1 MSIKSQIQTRLQ
13 RSKRYVFTRDDF
25 SDIAGYDQVG
35 RILRDLTKDGELL
48 RIGYGLY
55 TKARRNSITGQLM
68 PACPAGADAVLLEAL
83 DRLKIDYQLD
93 DSTVRYQTGQSNQIP
108 AVTLIQTPKRFKRK
122 LVVGC
127 RQLNG
132 SSVDGLK
139 RP

>member
-1 MSIKSQIQTRLQ
+1 
-13 RSKRYVFTRDDF
+13 
-25 SDIAGYDQVG
+25 
-35 RILRDLTKDGELL
+35 
-48 RIGYGLY
+48 
-55 TKARRNSITGQLM
+55 M

-93 DSTVRYQTGQSNQIP
+93 DSTVRYQTEQSNQIP